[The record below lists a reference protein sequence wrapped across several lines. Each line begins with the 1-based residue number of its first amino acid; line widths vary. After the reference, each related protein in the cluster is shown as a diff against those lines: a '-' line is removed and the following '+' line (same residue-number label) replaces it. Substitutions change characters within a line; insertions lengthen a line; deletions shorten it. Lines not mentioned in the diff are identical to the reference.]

1 MKRFMSL
8 ANIVIA
14 LGSAFLAFRI
24 LIMNGLD
31 MNIMA
36 VLLAIIVIGAMLWE
50 CALSPNR
57 ANFLTKTLVLIGA
70 YFLVFFGLNAVLPK
84 TSLSLD
90 TLMYYSYFIY
100 SLIGSFVVYV
110 IGFFVLKEETEGDSA
125 NSSNAAEQAKLA
137 RSKYQQQLKQ
147 QRAKEKQAKKQQRK
161 EHKARKQRKPKRK
174 RTRKA
179 TKAGNT
185 STLQAKI
192 NADRAN
198 NQQAPA
204 PQSQPQVN
212 NQPTVNNSSDNEI
225 L

>member
-1 MKRFMSL
+1 MSL

-50 CALSPNR
+50 CALNPNR

-110 IGFFVLKEETEGDSA
+110 IGFFVLKEETEGNSA
-125 NSSNAAEQAKLA
+125 NSSKADEQAKLA
-137 RSKYQQQLKQ
+137 KMKYQQQLKQ
-147 QRAKEKQAKKQQRK
+147 QRVKEKQAKKQQRK
-161 EHKARKQRKPKRK
+161 EHKARKPKRK
-174 RTRKA
+174 RTRKG

>member
-14 LGSAFLAFRI
+14 LGSAFLAFCI

-70 YFLVFFGLNAVLPK
+70 YFLVFFGLNSVLPK

-125 NSSNAAEQAKLA
+125 NSSKADEQAKLA
-137 RSKYQQQLKQ
+137 KMKYQQQLKQ
-147 QRAKEKQAKKQQRK
+147 QQAKEKQAKKQQRK
-161 EHKARKQRKPKRK
+161 ERKARKQRKPKRK
-174 RTRKA
+174 RTRKGI
-179 TKAGNT
+179 KNSNT
-185 STLQAKI
+185 SALQAKI